1 MKSEEI
7 RKELQNLILNFESE
21 LKSDDLRIKVLAL
34 VPCFHQLRELGK
46 SLTPR
51 NTASSARDRILY
63 YFLKYPQIIIRGD
76 ELLVVSG
83 IQEYARRVRELKV
96 QFGWSVVSGVTA
108 NQMEQEN
115 EFPLEN
121 IDVRSMGPSDYL
133 MLSGKQDRDAAHRWH
148 VANEICQRRRTR
160 NVSPDFP

>member
-1 MKSEEI
+1 MLKMKSEEI

-46 SLTPR
+46 SLIPR

-63 YFLKYPQIIIRGD
+63 YFLKYPQIIMRGD

-115 EFPLEN
+115 ELSVTFLSFPPGNL
-121 IDVRSMGPSDYL
+121 RM
-133 MLSGKQDRDAAHRWH
+133 
-148 VANEICQRRRTR
+148 
-160 NVSPDFP
+160 